1 MIRWGILGLGRA
13 ANSFANA
20 IKELDNAK
28 LVSTASLSK
37 NKNLIFAK
45 KFNISKDNQ
54 FNSYEDLIN
63 SKSIDAIYIAT
74 LNNTHANLIIKIAK
88 TNKGI
93 LCEKPMTLNNDE
105 LKQVFDQL
113 KKTKVFFLENIAYR
127 AHPQTI
133 EIINQ
138 ILNNEIG
145 NVTKIETSFGFK
157 VNQILKLKL
166 GHRLFNKK
174 FGGGAI
180 NDIGCYPVSL
190 AILLAKLFQD
200 KNKDVSYNIV
210 DSHSIKNFR
219 GTDDESSLKI
229 SFHNLFEAE
238 LEVSIKKN
246 LTKPTIIYGSKG
258 KIIISNP
265 WLPNNESTIELVSTK
280 NNFKRN
286 IQSKYTVYANTIK
299 EASDQIQQKKYHC
312 EFPKMTWEDS
322 IICSKILTDWK
333 GHFFKDY

>member
-88 TNKGI
+88 ANKGI
-93 LCEKPMTLNNDE
+93 LCEKPLALNNDE
-105 LKQVFDQL
+105 LNQVFDQL
-113 KKTKVFFLENIAYR
+113 KKTRVFFLENIAYR

-190 AILLAKLFQD
+190 AILLARLFQD

-299 EASDQIQQKKYHC
+299 EASDQIQQKN
-312 EFPKMTWEDS
+312 
-322 IICSKILTDWK
+322 IIVNSQK
-333 GHFFKDY
+333 